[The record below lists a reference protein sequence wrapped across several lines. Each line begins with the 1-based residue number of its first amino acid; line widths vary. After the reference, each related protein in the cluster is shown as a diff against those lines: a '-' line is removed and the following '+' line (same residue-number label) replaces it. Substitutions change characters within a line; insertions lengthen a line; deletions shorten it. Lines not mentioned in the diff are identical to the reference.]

1 MEGVHDL
8 GGRDG
13 FGPVE
18 AEVDEPVFHEAWE
31 GRTFGLAIAAMA
43 SGRFNTPMFRHAIE
57 RMDPV
62 HYLSSSYYEH
72 WLTAVATL
80 LTESG
85 DVDLDGPRLS
95 RPVSPRAPEV
105 GLEPPATTARF
116 AVGDHVRVR
125 DRRPFG
131 HTRCPAYVRGRHGVV
146 ERVEP
151 PANVPEIEA
160 HRRELALE
168 PVYGVR
174 FTGTAVWGEA
184 AEPSTSV
191 HVDLYERYLDRA
203 GG

>member
-13 FGPVE
+13 FGPVAVE
-18 AEVDEPVFHEAWE
+18 ADEPVFHERWE
-31 GRTFGLAIAAMA
+31 GRAYGLAIGGMI
-43 SGRFNTPMFRHAIE
+43 SGTFNTPQFRHAIE

-80 LTESG
+80 FTEAG
-85 DVDLDGPRLS
+85 VVEVDGRLS
-95 RPVSPRAPEV
+95 RPVSPRAAEV
-105 GLEPPATTARF
+105 GTEDPAPAPRF
-116 AVGDHVRVR
+116 VVGDRVRVR

-131 HTRCPAYVRGRHGVV
+131 HTRCPGYVRNKHGVV
-146 ERVEP
+146 ERVEA

-160 HRRELALE
+160 HLGRLVTE

-174 FTGTAVWGEA
+174 FDGAELWGEA
-184 AEPSTSV
+184 AEPATSV
-191 HVDLYERYLDRA
+191 HVDLYERYLD
-203 GG
+203 G